1 MYAGKAGQGV
11 ALLLTY
17 WVLFWV
23 NVGLLFVVIGWVTMP
38 LCWLG
43 YMVAGPLL
51 AARAVEDHNL
61 QANAV
66 GRY

>member
-1 MYAGKAGQGV
+1 V
-11 ALLLTY
+11 
-17 WVLFWV
+17 
-23 NVGLLFVVIGWVTMP
+23 FVVIAWVTMP

-43 YMVAGPLL
+43 YIVAGPLL

-61 QANAV
+61 QATAI